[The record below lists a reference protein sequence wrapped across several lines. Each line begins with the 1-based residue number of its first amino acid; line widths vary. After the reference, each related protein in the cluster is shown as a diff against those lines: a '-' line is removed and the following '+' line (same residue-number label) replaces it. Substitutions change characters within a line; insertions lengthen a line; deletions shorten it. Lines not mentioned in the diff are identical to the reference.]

1 MRKWAGLL
9 GAIMLLLCV
18 PGCGQHERRED
29 NNTAISETNIEE
41 SVQMTEEKMM
51 NDVADEELLSAE
63 EIRMNLL
70 VYVNNEYPKD
80 KVIVSVKPTEAIY
93 LGEGDGGY
101 VPINQTEWENAINT
115 ATTRLQSIDQKDP
128 WETFEPICVSWIHGE
143 YEDVW
148 QLCEDGSLWGCHDY
162 ESDTHTDNYIAPEDA
177 VELVTLLRETYDELA
192 LNPIVPEQIEHVIA
206 AELVIDDKSYYL
218 DNSEQLSAITNYLS
232 KSERIRSSRCF
243 WYLLRLTLDNGETI
257 EIALAGDGCDIWHS
271 DGIYWRFENGRA
283 AEILEMFKADGE
295 QGD

>member
-9 GAIMLLLCV
+9 GAITLLVCV
-18 PGCGQHERRED
+18 SGCGQHKIRED

-41 SVQMTEEKMM
+41 SVQMTEEKIT
-51 NDVADEELLSAE
+51 NGAADEELLSAE
-63 EIRMNLL
+63 EIRRNLL

-101 VPINQTEWENAINT
+101 VPINQTEWENAI
-115 ATTRLQSIDQKDP
+115 TTVTTHLQSIDQKDP

-162 ESDTHTDNYIAPEDA
+162 ESDIHADNYIAPEDA

-192 LNPIVPEQIEHVIA
+192 LNPIVLEQIEHVMT
-206 AELVIDDKSYYL
+206 AELVIDDKRYYL
-218 DNSEQLSAITNYLS
+218 DNGEQLSALTNYLS

-243 WYLLRLTLDNGETI
+243 WYLLRLTLDNGETV

-283 AEILEMFKADGE
+283 AEILEMFKVDGE
-295 QGD
+295 QRE